1 MQTMS
6 EKLCLQWNGFKE
18 NTINAFGNLREVSE
32 FADVTLA
39 CKDGEQ
45 VEAHKVVL
53 AASSSF
59 FQNLLRRN
67 KHTHPLIYIRGLQ
80 MDDLL
85 AILDFL
91 YCGEANVFET
101 NLESFLAVAEEL
113 QITGLMGKTDT
124 DEKFKKK
131 PVSKKERL
139 LLKIED
145 DYSKSAPAPNLNLD
159 EQSIDSGKDLAG
171 DGSLAPKSYFSG
183 DLKDLDNK
191 CKSLMERTSSRKENG
206 QSLYKCKVCG
216 KEEIC
221 GGMKHHIEANHLQGI
236 SVPCNFCEKT
246 FGTRNSV
253 ASHIHG
259 SHKAFRQGL
268 RQLKNME
275 HL

>member
-6 EKLCLQWNGFKE
+6 EKLCLQWNDFKE
-18 NTINAFGNLREVSE
+18 NTISAFGNLREDGE

-67 KHTHPLIYIRGLQ
+67 KHAHPLIYMKGIQ

-91 YCGEANVFET
+91 YCGEANVLQT

-113 QITGLMGKTDT
+113 QITGLMGKTDA
-124 DEKFKKK
+124 DEKLKKK

-145 DYSKSAPAPNLNLD
+145 DLKSATDPYLNLD
-159 EQSIDSGKDLAG
+159 DQIVDNEKDVAG
-171 DGSLAPKSYFSG
+171 GDSLALKINFSG

-191 CKSLMERTSSRKENG
+191 CKSMMERTASRKENG

-221 GGMKHHIEANHLQGI
+221 GGMKHHVEANHLQGI

-246 FGTRNSV
+246 FGTRNSL
-253 ASHIHG
+253 ANHIHG
-259 SHKAFRQGL
+259 VHKAFRQGL

-275 HL
+275 H